1 VFPVSCFLF
10 LFTKIDHQRDR
21 RAFHRFDKTM
31 GDPRWE
37 EEKRATTYRYT
48 LFLQGLYTLSSQ
60 VEQELGVWMPVRV
73 NLITF
78 LSVPLVG
85 KAQDGIPRDGYP

>member
-1 VFPVSCFLF
+1 MFPVSCFLF
-10 LFTKIDHQRDR
+10 PFTKIDYQRDR

-31 GDPRWE
+31 GDPGWE
-37 EEKRATTYRYT
+37 EEKRATTYRCP
-48 LFLQGLYTLSSQ
+48 LCFQGLYTLSSQ
-60 VEQELGVWMPVRV
+60 VEKKLGVWMLVRV

-78 LSVPLVG
+78 LGVPLVG